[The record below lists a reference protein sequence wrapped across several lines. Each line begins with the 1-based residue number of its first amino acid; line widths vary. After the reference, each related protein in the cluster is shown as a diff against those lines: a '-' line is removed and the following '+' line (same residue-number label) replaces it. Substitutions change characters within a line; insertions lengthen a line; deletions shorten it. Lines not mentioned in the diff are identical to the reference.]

1 LLISRE
7 TGATFHTMH
16 TTKLVVTLIVLSSTL
31 IAGVEDPA
39 FFFEIEP
46 RSSTLPA
53 APSATGAVVVGN
65 LNGRGGFYWMPTTG
79 VIDIGGIIAT
89 GVGSDGRTIVG
100 TAADTRG
107 VRNAAIWQRGA
118 EWRLLGGFRNG
129 VPCEASLS
137 DAAGVSRDGKVLVGA
152 ARIDCRAVHAFR
164 WEESTGMVDLGST
177 VAGASSQALAVSGNG
192 KVVVGWQRRADGSDF
207 GVRWVDG
214 RQEPFASPE
223 GPVGHALA
231 SNLDGS
237 VIVGRQCR
245 PGARVEDQSAWIW
258 LASRGVKCLPPPALR
273 QSPGTVL
280 MHANAVSDHA
290 RVVGGGQKVAS
301 SSDSEAV
308 VWIDGAPSYLKDYL
322 RVHGVPNAFERWIN
336 TGEITGISQDGRIL
350 VGYGAAIGG
359 YRGYVVVLKR
369 MEPKPWPD

>member
-1 LLISRE
+1 MLTSRE
-7 TGATFHTMH
+7 TGATFHTDAHNETRRH
-16 TTKLVVTLIVLSSTL
+16 TDRNVVYADRRCRRPGVLL
-31 IAGVEDPA
+31 RV
-39 FFFEIEP
+39 EP

-79 VIDIGGIIAT
+79 VIDIGGVIAT

-177 VAGASSQALAVSGNG
+177 VAGASSQALAVWGNG
-192 KVVVGWQRRADGSDF
+192 KVVVGWQRRADEYDF

-273 QSPGTVL
+273 QSQGTVL
-280 MHANAVSDHA
+280 MYTNAVSDHA
-290 RVVGGGQKVAS
+290 PGWWAADRR
-301 SSDSEAV
+301 
-308 VWIDGAPSYLKDYL
+308 WL
-322 RVHGVPNAFERWIN
+322 RRRTPRRWSGS
-336 TGEITGISQDGRIL
+336 TGCR
-350 VGYGAAIGG
+350 
-359 YRGYVVVLKR
+359 RF
-369 MEPKPWPD
+369 